1 MVNLTSLQRLSRFI
15 SKENLKPMKKWSN
28 RFRIIEL
35 DGKQSW
41 YLKGLIR
48 QIRKI
53 LNIVS
58 GYDYIEM
65 MKGKGIY

>member
-28 RFRIIEL
+28 RFRILEL

-58 GYDYIEM
+58 GYD
-65 MKGKGIY
+65 

>member
-15 SKENLKPMKKWSN
+15 SKEHLKPMKKWSN

-58 GYDYIEM
+58 GYD
-65 MKGKGIY
+65 